1 MVIVNVVIILLLILF
16 EGFMSGSELAVVS
29 ARKARLQHRAEEGH
43 AGARIALDLANHPN
57 RFLSTVQI
65 GITLVSILA
74 GAFGGAALAHPL
86 ARVIEDVPGIGRYA
100 DAVSVAIVVGLI
112 TYVTLVIG
120 ELVPKRLALQHPEA
134 VAQRVARPMRALSRL
149 TAPIVWLLAR
159 SSDALI
165 KLFGIRASTEPP
177 VTEEEVEL
185 LLQQGTQAGV
195 FEETERAMV
204 EGVFDLGERRANELM
219 TPRHRVVFLDVEQD
233 DEENQRRM
241 AEAPHAYYPVCAGS
255 LDGIQGMVSVKDL
268 WSRKMAGRSDYWR
281 DAVFPALYIPE
292 SLPVFAVIEQFKH
305 AGSHLAIVIDEYGG
319 AEGVLTLNDV
329 VEDIVGDLEPTPVP
343 GDPRAVRR
351 ADGSWLMDGALP
363 VHEARDVLDLDPL
376 PGEEE
381 GEYETIGGFMM
392 AALQRIPE
400 TGARV
405 TTAGHTFE
413 VVDMDGNR
421 VDKVLITSSPEN
433 PETPGDSL

>member
-1 MVIVNVVIILLLILF
+1 MTAVNVVIVLLLILF
-16 EGFMSGSELAVVS
+16 EGFMAASELAVVS
-29 ARKARLQHRAEEGH
+29 ARKPRLQHRADEGSP
-43 AGARIALDLANHPN
+43 GARIALDLANHPN

-74 GAFGGAALAHPL
+74 GAFGGAKLAAPL
-86 ARVIEDVPGIGRYA
+86 ATALRDVPGVRHYA
-100 DAVSVAIVVGLI
+100 DAASVAIVVALI

-120 ELVPKRLALQHPEA
+120 ELVPKRLALQHPET

-149 TAPIVWLLAR
+149 TAPVVWLLAR

-165 KLFGIRASTEPP
+165 QLFGIRASTEPP

-185 LLQQGTQAGV
+185 LLKQGTQAGV

-204 EGVFDLGERRANELM
+204 EGVFDLGERHANELM

-241 AEAPHAYYPVCAGS
+241 AESPHAYYPVCAGS
-255 LDGIQGMVSVKDL
+255 LDGIQGIVSVKDL
-268 WSRKMAGRSDYWR
+268 WNRKMAGESDYWR
-281 DAVFPALYIPE
+281 DAVQPALYIPE
-292 SLPVFAVIEQFKH
+292 SLPVFAVIEQLKH
-305 AGSHLAIVIDEYGG
+305 AGSHMAIVIDEYGG
-319 AEGVLTLNDV
+319 AEGLLTLNDV
-329 VEDIVGDLEPTPVP
+329 VEDIVGDLEPVPEP

-351 ADGSWLMDGALP
+351 SDGSWLMDGTLP
-363 VHEARDVLDLDPL
+363 VHEARELLDLDPL
-376 PGEEE
+376 PGEVE

-400 TGARV
+400 TGEKV

-421 VDKVLITSSPEN
+421 VDKVLITS
-433 PETPGDSL
+433 TPDAPATDEDAG